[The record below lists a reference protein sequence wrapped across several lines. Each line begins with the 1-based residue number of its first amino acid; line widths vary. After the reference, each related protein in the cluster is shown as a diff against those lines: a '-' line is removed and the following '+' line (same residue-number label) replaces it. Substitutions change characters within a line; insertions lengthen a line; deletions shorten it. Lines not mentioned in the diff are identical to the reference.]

1 MDSKINMGTLG
12 VSGASLA
19 MGLLHSNSLSSLSK
33 EMEQIKKSMAP
44 DAKPGPTSLFEDT
57 EDVKA
62 DPSATPVQQIDATV
76 GGLETSMATLSK
88 LPNAIKNLGTSVA
101 TGKTN
106 VTMLETK
113 ILKTTESIQPLIDVT
128 PKVQSGILQ
137 LKSFSNQAHVTDD
150 GQFQAKDCNIGFL
163 GNRGDKS
170 ALHFMGLSND
180 KWAMYMAGPSGKG
193 PSQPSGDGT
202 PSMGEVPP
210 SHAGV
215 TDNALRVRVGG
226 LAGEGVIVE
235 NSERKGLFSV
245 GNNGRMTADA
255 TVVGDIDENTVGIS
269 HVGKLTHERF
279 AVSQT
284 NDGLTRA
291 NAIAGQQLQLCIGDT
306 PKVWLDDLGAM
317 GVKNQ
322 TGTSSTFFNSKGNNI
337 IVAKPG
343 FSTRFRSGNSTTDEL
358 RIGESETVVRSNLS
372 INGTNLMT
380 TIAAIETRL
389 NTMDGQAA
397 SSTGGPTST
406 SSATIIS
413 TPEPYD
419 HPPAIIKNNTK
430 IALKSV
436 FSGKY
441 LWVESDGKIRIDAS
455 IKTSS
460 TSHFTI
466 QTQDQTT
473 NVSNNNRVLL
483 KSVRYGKYL
492 AHVSGYQ
499 LKATGTSKLST
510 SAHFLVSNME
520 RTSPIME
527 GDTIVFITIGGNNHL
542 TIVPDIKMN
551 GIMPYVSASTSR
563 FTTNGGGRLESTAQF
578 VVEII

>member
-1 MDSKINMGTLG
+1 MDSKINMGTIG

-19 MGLLHSNSLSSLSK
+19 MGLLHANSLSSLTK
-33 EMEQIKKSMAP
+33 DVEEIKSSMGS
-44 DAKPGPTSLFEDT
+44 DTKPENISLFGDT
-57 EDVKA
+57 EGSTDSDKPV
-62 DPSATPVQQIDATV
+62 DPKATPLQQIDSTV
-76 GGLETSMATLSK
+76 GGLETSMSSLSK
-88 LPNAIKNLGTSVA
+88 LPNAIKNVGTSVA

-106 VTMLETK
+106 VENMFTK
-113 ILKTTESIQPLIDVT
+113 VSKTTESIQPLIDVT
-128 PKVQSGILQ
+128 PKVQSGMLKF
-137 LKSFSNQAHVTDD
+137 KSFSNNAHVNDD
-150 GQFQAKDCNIGFL
+150 GQFHAEDCDVGFV
-163 GNRGDKS
+163 GNSGDKS

-202 PSMGEVPP
+202 PSMGETPP
-210 SHAGV
+210 THAGV
-215 TDNALRVRVGG
+215 TGDALRVRVGS
-226 LAGEGVIVE
+226 LAGEGFIVE

-245 GNNGRMTADA
+245 GNNGRMTAGA
-255 TVVGDIDENTVGIS
+255 TVMGDIDENTVGIALT
-269 HVGKLTHERF
+269 GKLTQERF
-279 AVSQT
+279 AVSQDI
-284 NDGLTRA
+284 NGLTRA
-291 NAIAGQQLQLCIGDT
+291 NAIAGQQLQLCVGGT
-306 PKVWLDDLGAM
+306 PKVWLDDLGTM

-343 FSTRFRSGNSTTDEL
+343 LSTRFRTGTSSTDDFKV
-358 RIGESETVVRSNLS
+358 GESGTFVQSSMS
-372 INGTNLMT
+372 INGTNLMN
-380 TIAAIETRL
+380 TIASIETRL
-389 NTMDGQAA
+389 SAMDGEVA
-397 SSTGGPTST
+397 SSTGGQATT

-430 IALKSV
+430 IVLKNV

-441 LWVESDGKIRIDAS
+441 LWVESDGKIRVDAS

-473 NVSNNNRVLL
+473 NVTNNNRVLL

-492 AHVSGYQ
+492 NHVSGYE
-499 LKATGTSKLST
+499 LLATGTSKLRT
-510 SAHFLVSNME
+510 AAHFLVSNME

-542 TIVPDIKMN
+542 TIIP
-551 GIMPYVSASTSR
+551 SASLSTSR
-563 FTTNGGGRLESTAQF
+563 FTTNGGGRLEPTAQF
-578 VVEII
+578 IVETV